1 MSGISICVNVSFKF
15 YLLIS
20 AMTSSSA
27 NFARLTISHRF
38 GLVWDGVQTPERLN
52 KRFSLSICCSNSQDA
67 IKPDGRPLPSKSMM
81 SCKLHEVHEPQS
93 ANPSITA
100 SHSTLIC
107 WLSLWSYTSECW
119 FSIALNLG
127 T

>member
-1 MSGISICVNVSFKF
+1 MSCISICVKVSLEF

-27 NFARLTISHRF
+27 DFARLTISSSVRSCMGWGTKTRA
-38 GLVWDGVQTPERLN
+38 GLMPRDFPWA
-52 KRFSLSICCSNSQDA
+52 FAACSNSQDA

-107 WLSLWSYTSECW
+107 WLSS
-119 FSIALNLG
+119 LG
-127 T
+127 ATRANVGFL